1 MKRSRM
7 SSLNGYYA
15 LRWRILER
23 DNFTCQCCGQSAP
36 NVRLEVDHIIPVAE
50 GGTDDETNLRTTCYA
65 CNRGRNALAA
75 MLRRRVAARAAK
87 GLPIESMESNPWR
100 QNAVVELLQKHPG
113 GLSITEV
120 AHHLDLNVA
129 YIKVLLR
136 RVLRN
141 KRIVQ
146 TGRGVYAVEQTARR

>member
-1 MKRSRM
+1 MRR
-7 SSLNGYYA
+7 LNGYYA
-15 LRWRILER
+15 LRWYILER
-23 DNFTCQCCGQSAP
+23 DNFTCQCCGQAAP
-36 NVRLEVDHIIPVAE
+36 NVRLEIDHVVPVSE
-50 GGTDDETNLRTTCYA
+50 GGTDDATNLRVTCYA
-65 CNRGRNALAA
+65 CNRGRNALAGI
-75 MLRRRVAARAAK
+75 MQKRAAN
-87 GLPIESMESNPWR
+87 PAYIQRDANIPWR